1 MKKEFQ
7 LPEIEVISFE
17 SEEILAE
24 EKSWSGGN
32 NMGWEEV

>member
-17 SEEILAE
+17 TEEILE

-32 NMGWEEV
+32 NMGWEPV